1 MADLG
6 FDETQY
12 FNALKQLLPLGPAW
26 ELEDTDLRMRCLFLC
41 AQELARIDADIL
53 AAIDESDPRTAS
65 KTLQEWFDE
74 WGIPDDCLKLLGDMD
89 IEQYRKVLLTKITT
103 LGYTFSEL
111 VKYIGANFGF
121 DNVSIGLRAPF
132 RVSSRVNERI
142 FNYSWQNW
150 IITATS
156 AETNITRFRVD
167 NRASIP
173 LAQWG
178 NELFEC
184 LIKSFSPA
192 HKGIIF
198 NYGETAK

>member
-12 FNALKQLLPLGPAW
+12 FNAVKQLLPPGPAW

-53 AAIDESDPRTAS
+53 AAIDESDPRTAN
-65 KTLQEWFDE
+65 KTLQLWFDE
-74 WGIPDDCLKLLGDMD
+74 WGSPDECLKDLDID
-89 IEQYRKVLLTKITT
+89 IEQYRSVLLTKIST

-111 VKYIGANFGF
+111 VSFIGLNFGF
-121 DNVSIGLRAPF
+121 EDVSIGLRDPF
-132 RVSSRVNERI
+132 TVNSRVSERI
-142 FNYSWQNW
+142 FDYHWQNW
-150 IITATS
+150 IITATAS
-156 AETNITRFRVD
+156 DSNVRLFRVD
-167 NRASIP
+167 DRVTMP

-184 LIKSFSPA
+184 LIKSFAPA

-198 NYGETAK
+198 NYGGDY